1 MSIKHLI
8 VSATLAGAL
17 IAGAASPAFA
27 AGEKAAAPLPKNKV
41 VIQVSEGDPK
51 TWNLALNNARNVQEE
66 LGAENVAIEIVVYG
80 AGGIGMLKKD
90 SVVGT
95 RVADARTKGI
105 TIVACE
111 NTMKGQK
118 LTYDDML
125 STIGYVPAG
134 VIEIMQKQQQGWAYV
149 RP

>member
-41 VIQVSEGDPK
+41 VIQVSESDPK
-51 TWNLALNNARNVQEE
+51 TWNLALNNARNLQQA
-66 LGAENVAIEIVVYG
+66 LGEDNVAVEIVVYG
-80 AGGIGMLKKD
+80 PGIGMLKKD
-90 SVVGT
+90 SSVGT
-95 RVADARTKGI
+95 RIGDARNKGV
-105 TIVACE
+105 TVVACE

-125 STIGYVPAG
+125 STIGYVPGG
-134 VIEIMQKQQQGWAYV
+134 VVEIMEKQQQGWAYI

>member
-1 MSIKHLI
+1 MNVKQLI
-8 VSATLAGAL
+8 VSASLAGAL
-17 IAGAASPAFA
+17 VAGAAIPAFA
-27 AGEKAAAPLPKNKV
+27 AGEKAAAAPLPKNKV
-41 VIQVSEGDPK
+41 VIQVSESDPK
-51 TWNLALNNARNVQEE
+51 SWNLALNNARNVQDA

-80 AGGIGMLKKD
+80 PGIGMLKKD
-90 SVVGT
+90 SAVGT
-95 RVADARTKGI
+95 RVGDARNKGV
-105 TIVACE
+105 TVVACE

-134 VIEIMQKQQQGWAYV
+134 VIEIMEKQQQGWAYI